1 MRTYLGGVFRDA
13 GHRRGASESVPIIH
27 EKWRRTPDLR
37 VLAPGNGDLER
48 ARKEDEVV
56 KLRLRRIRL
65 VVRGLQMICSYVFFS
80 GGSDLGW

>member
-1 MRTYLGGVFRDA
+1 
-13 GHRRGASESVPIIH
+13 
-27 EKWRRTPDLR
+27 
-37 VLAPGNGDLER
+37 LER

-80 GGSDLGW
+80 GGLIQVGDCCFDGAEFDYVYGDTAKSD